1 MLNFIGHL
9 LFMMSYRSI
18 LNFREGCAAYVGFYR
33 SYAVHDVLQIYS
45 QLRRVVRRTLD
56 FIGRTLFMMSYR
68 SIPN

>member
-1 MLNFIGHL
+1 MLDFIGHL

-18 LNFREGCAAYVGFYR
+18 LNYRESCAAYVGFYR
-33 SYAVHDVLQIYS
+33 SYAVHDVLQIDS

-56 FIGRTLFMMSYR
+56 FIGHMLFKMSYK